1 MTTTVRRAIE
11 SDAELLHEIARQT
24 FPLACPATTTLDAIA
39 SYIEQNLSVS
49 AFRHY
54 LTDPAREVLLAEVDG
69 QPAGYAMFSALEP
82 GDPDVAQALTLHPTV
97 ELSKCYVLGL
107 FHGAGVAPAL
117 IGSGIAWA
125 RGQGFVGMWLGV
137 NQENARA
144 NRFYEKMGFEL
155 MGTKKFLV
163 GERWEDDFVRQLSLS
178 ESLSAR

>member
-24 FPLACPATTTLDAIA
+24 FPLACPASTTLDSIA
-39 SYIEQNLSVS
+39 SYIAEHLSVS

-69 QPAGYAMFSALEP
+69 QPAGYALFSAAEP
-82 GDPDVAQALTLHPTV
+82 SDPDVAQVLTLHPTV

-125 RGQGFVGMWLGV
+125 RDQGFAGMWLGV

-155 MGTKKFLV
+155 AGTKKFLV
-163 GERWEDDFVRQLSLS
+163 GDRWEDDFVRQLSLN
-178 ESLSAR
+178 EPLAAH